1 MSGSCVAM
9 IMLGVTWMFLS
20 PFVIVGAAVAVA
32 ATATVV
38 MAKEL
43 VKKCKQIGKRKKLKL
58 EKASSRLTKT
68 YENME
73 ASIEKV
79 EKKKAKHAKEAALK
93 LEDSAKEMKKRQK
106 NMKDSQEMKQ
116 LLTDKRAEWKTILKE
131 EFRDKEKEIY
141 RTAQEEMDRDIALLQ
156 EEKRKQADLEVWKSK
171 KKEDQERQ
179 KILAETELHDAEE
192 TIKLLRSM
200 EEDQQFSDQNAAM
213 HLLERQLDKAKEM
226 LSKGLFE
233 TAFAG
238 FQDVVVKGANL
249 AKQNAL
255 EYQERTA
262 LQAELEARLEALL
275 VEINGR
281 RELTITNEESGQTYV
296 EDLNDFCQDGFEKM
310 AEKLEKA
317 LEHMKENGSKMT
329 VYQLE
334 KALIQ
339 VEDEMIWEVDDLV
352 ETAAQGMQAYY
363 KKLQVLEIISEFME
377 EQGYETNWIQPE
389 GDDLSRKLVVNF
401 VHQDTGNA
409 VSFTVDMEQDGEE
422 MSRML
427 MDMMIF
433 YEERE
438 VTEFEKQ
445 KLREHINQVLH
456 ENGIKGGL
464 SCSGDYEKSCQ
475 RVEYNQREAVK
486 NMVRV

>member
-171 KKEDQERQ
+171 KKED
-179 KILAETELHDAEE
+179 EE
-192 TIKLLRSM
+192 
-200 EEDQQFSDQNAAM
+200 
-213 HLLERQLDKAKEM
+213 
-226 LSKGLFE
+226 
-233 TAFAG
+233 
-238 FQDVVVKGANL
+238 
-249 AKQNAL
+249 
-255 EYQERTA
+255 
-262 LQAELEARLEALL
+262 
-275 VEINGR
+275 
-281 RELTITNEESGQTYV
+281 
-296 EDLNDFCQDGFEKM
+296 
-310 AEKLEKA
+310 
-317 LEHMKENGSKMT
+317 
-329 VYQLE
+329 
-334 KALIQ
+334 
-339 VEDEMIWEVDDLV
+339 
-352 ETAAQGMQAYY
+352 
-363 KKLQVLEIISEFME
+363 
-377 EQGYETNWIQPE
+377 
-389 GDDLSRKLVVNF
+389 
-401 VHQDTGNA
+401 
-409 VSFTVDMEQDGEE
+409 
-422 MSRML
+422 
-427 MDMMIF
+427 
-433 YEERE
+433 
-438 VTEFEKQ
+438 
-445 KLREHINQVLH
+445 
-456 ENGIKGGL
+456 
-464 SCSGDYEKSCQ
+464 
-475 RVEYNQREAVK
+475 
-486 NMVRV
+486 